1 MKIPAIFKR
10 VSVYLLATL
19 ISRGVG
25 FILLPIYTEHL
36 APAEYGML
44 AVIDMIG
51 LYFSIFVAGGL
62 GSALIRHFDL
72 KNAEQS
78 NQVYT
83 TIVSIVS
90 LFFVIMSIFSILL
103 FYAFSI
109 ESIDIYV
116 FIFAILFFGLDSL
129 NTLYFSKLAIKKEDN
144 NYFKVCMVKL
154 FIAVPLNIYFI
165 VYLQLGVLGFIYAN
179 VASALGVILIYSLPD
194 FIKNFHCPQLK
205 QAKDL
210 IKYSM
215 PFIPNGLLEGML
227 SSMSII
233 LLTYFQPS
241 EVIGIFAIATKL
253 ASILLLTGSPL
264 QNIWIPYMFSLK
276 NDDSRGEKYSQ
287 GLRLLALA
295 LFSIS
300 LILIAFSG
308 FLFHFLIDNEYKAA
322 LSVLPYL
329 LISNSVYMLRSTAR
343 IGIALSDNV
352 KVIPMITLLSIV
364 LTLPIFAYLSYRY
377 GATGAA
383 IGQLILSTTLVIML
397 FIYSRR
403 YIALSISVYKVT
415 MPLVIIGTLTYLF
428 ELPIGNNPTM
438 PILMIFCYLITLY
451 LTGIFQPS
459 EKKKINGFIQSRLSK
474 IL

>member
-1 MKIPAIFKR
+1 MKAPAIFKR

-25 FILLPIYTEHL
+25 FVLLPIYTQHL

-44 AVIDMIG
+44 AIIDMIG
-51 LYFSIFVAGGL
+51 LYFGIFVAGGL
-62 GSALIRHFDL
+62 STALVRYFDL
-72 KNAEQS
+72 KNTEES

-83 TIVSIVS
+83 AIILIVSM
-90 LFFVIMSIFSILL
+90 LFVIMSIISILI
-103 FYAFSI
+103 FYVFTI

-116 FIFAILFFGLDSL
+116 FTLAILFFGLDTL

-144 NYFKVCMVKL
+144 NFFKVSMLKL
-154 FIAVPLNIYFI
+154 LIAVPLNIYFI
-165 VYLQLGVLGFIYAN
+165 AYLQLGVLGFIYAN
-179 VASALGVILIYSLPD
+179 VASSLSVILIYSLPD
-194 FIKNFHCPQLK
+194 FIKNFHRPHLK
-205 QAKDL
+205 QTKEL

-215 PFIPNGLLEGML
+215 PFIPNGLLEGLL

-233 LLTYFQPS
+233 LLTYFHPP

-253 ASILLLTGSPL
+253 ASILLLTASPL

-276 NDDSRGEKYSQ
+276 SDRDRGEKYSQ

-295 LFSIS
+295 LFSMS
-300 LILIAFSG
+300 LVLIAFSG
-308 FLFHFLIDNEYKAA
+308 FLFHFLIDDEYKVA
-322 LSVLPYL
+322 LSALPYL

-364 LTLPIFAYLSYRY
+364 LTLPIFVYLSYEY

-383 IGQLILSTTLVIML
+383 IGQLILSTSLVIML
-397 FIYSRR
+397 FLYSRR
-403 YIALSISVYKVT
+403 YVALSISVYKVT
-415 MPLVIIGTLTYLF
+415 MPLVIIGILTYFF
-428 ELPIGNNPTM
+428 ELPVGTNPTM
-438 PILMIFCYLITLY
+438 PILMIACYIIVLY
-451 LTGIFQPS
+451 LFGALQPS
-459 EKKKINGFIQSRLSK
+459 EKKKINGFIQSKLSK
-474 IL
+474 IS